1 MGKKNSLPSYRQEG
15 CYDLRLPEEVTGRR
29 LVFAEKRASH
39 DQVELELQAVTQ
51 VN

>member
-1 MGKKNSLPSYRQEG
+1 MDAY

-51 VN
+51 VD